1 MSQPNLKYGFEWEGK
16 GVIDLKAWLRRL
28 INHRSNRYVE
38 HPSFVFHA
46 GNLIQRKISKS
57 VSTQYIKKYIGED
70 APTVSELLE
79 MSEHDKKKIVNL
91 CMPGHHRSRGQMHI
105 GVT

>member
-46 GNLIQRKISKS
+46 GNLI
-57 VSTQYIKKYIGED
+57 
-70 APTVSELLE
+70 
-79 MSEHDKKKIVNL
+79 
-91 CMPGHHRSRGQMHI
+91 
-105 GVT
+105 